1 MVVPAADCN
10 ISTVEYSNVA
20 TPCLESLGLNAPI
33 RTVLRCGGGMGLDPF
48 FGVLWRS
55 STSFSSKRVESDL
68 HSCPESYLSAQNI
81 HGLEM
86 LEIVDRTQKG
96 KSSIALAV

>member
-1 MVVPAADCN
+1 MQYFNGGILERGDTLFGVSRAERSHQDG
-10 ISTVEYSNVA
+10 ST
-20 TPCLESLGLNAPI
+20 LWW
-33 RTVLRCGGGMGLDPF
+33 GMGLDPF